1 MTRRSAQ
8 DVSMMMDN
16 ELERDEIHDLVQ
28 HLRNDEQ
35 LKSRWEAYHLI
46 GDTLR
51 KELPPFVLPNI
62 TSRIS
67 AAIQN
72 EPSYFLPQQTAQSES
87 VPQHRAAW
95 SFALAASVTAL
106 AVVGMM
112 QFNQPVST
120 PLQQSLAV
128 ARLDAP
134 RPVEVEKTI
143 PSVVQQRAPVVY
155 ASVTTAATDAA
166 SRLTNDTAYDN
177 AAGVDYP
184 GEAADL
190 YDYLVN
196 YQKYAQTVSLQ
207 GGFYPAVQLVGYSP
221 Q

>member
-35 LKSRWEAYHLI
+35 LKSCWEAYHLI

-51 KELPPFVLPNI
+51 KNLPPFVLPDL
-62 TSRIS
+62 TSRVS

-72 EPSYFLPQQTAQSES
+72 EPSYFLPQQAAQSES
-87 VPQHRAAW
+87 VPRHRAAW

-112 QFNQPVST
+112 QFNRPVSA

-128 ARLDAP
+128 ATLDAP
-134 RPVEVEKTI
+134 HSAQVEKKI
-143 PSVVQQRAPVVY
+143 PAVVHPVVY
-155 ASVTTAATDAA
+155 ASVTTEADGG
-166 SRLTNDTAYDN
+166 SRLINTAYDN
-177 AAGVDYP
+177 EAGVDYP